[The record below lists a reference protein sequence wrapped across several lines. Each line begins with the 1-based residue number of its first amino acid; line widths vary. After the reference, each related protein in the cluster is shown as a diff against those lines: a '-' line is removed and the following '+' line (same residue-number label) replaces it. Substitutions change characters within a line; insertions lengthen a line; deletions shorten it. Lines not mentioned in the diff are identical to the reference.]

1 MAERRWVIA
10 FDKVTGERVAF
21 TVCDLNNA
29 KMYEAKYQISGYDA
43 KIMTEEESLKLAEE
57 EKKQGKL
64 F

>member
-1 MAERRWVIA
+1 MTERRWVIA
-10 FDKVTGERVAF
+10 FDKVTGDRVAF
-21 TVCDLNNA
+21 TVFDLNNA
-29 KMYEAKYQISGYDA
+29 KMYEAKYQISGYDT

>member
-29 KMYEAKYQISGYDA
+29 EMYEAKYQIGGYDA